1 MAKRR
6 QPRLKKVFLDS
17 SVFFT
22 AVKSPY
28 GGSARLFVLKNIQ
41 LVASRIV
48 LAEVEKNVRRKLES
62 YHLER
67 FFLLAR
73 LIEIPSQKPNKT
85 LIAKA
90 EKAIVKKDAVILAEA
105 KQAKTDMFITLDK
118 KHFLTDSAK
127 SFLIPQKIIT
137 PEMFFSSNNDSLL
150 KLAETKIKGGPKD
163 LSRKFK
169 YYLYGQRE

>member
-6 QPRLKKVFLDS
+6 QPHLKRVFLDS

-22 AVKSPY
+22 AAKSPY
-28 GGSARLFVLKNIQ
+28 GGSAKLFVLKNIQ

-48 LAEVEKNVRRKLES
+48 LAEVEKNVRKKLES

-67 FFLLAR
+67 FFLLAH
-73 LIEIPSQKPNKT
+73 LIEISSQKPNKT

-90 EKAIVKKDAVILAEA
+90 ERVIVKKDAMILAEA
-105 KQAKTDMFITLDK
+105 KQAKTDVLITLDK

-127 SFLIPQKIIT
+127 SFLNPQKIAT
-137 PEMFFSSNNDSLL
+137 PKMFFSLGNNNLL

-163 LSRKFK
+163 LSGKLK
-169 YYLYGQRE
+169 HYLYGQRG